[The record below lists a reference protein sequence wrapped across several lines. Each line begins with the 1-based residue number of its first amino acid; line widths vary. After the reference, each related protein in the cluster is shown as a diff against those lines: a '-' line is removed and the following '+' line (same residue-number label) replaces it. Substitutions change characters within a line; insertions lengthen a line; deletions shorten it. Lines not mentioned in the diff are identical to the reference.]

1 MVDTL
6 KARLQD
12 LAPRLPI
19 MGDMAARYPEPVLVR
34 IALLW
39 AGFAALSP
47 PAAGIDRIL
56 VNIERVESGATV
68 LSDTK
73 LDIHIDSRT
82 AMPSGTLR
90 IGSTPIGPLA
100 MSLALQDEG
109 ARGLRFKGERLRL
122 AGGTFT
128 LGATLAGRQWSFALD
143 ATEVAGDALLQLG
156 RDWVTVPKDFSVQG
170 SLDASLRL
178 AGRTDASLPTVATLG
193 FRGKNLGFANAE
205 GSIAAEKVDLDSEFK
220 LQATTSGD
228 FEFTGQLA
236 SARGDALFDDIYIQ
250 LASYPTRLSIVGV
263 VAGNRL
269 QISSLD
275 LQQQGLLHASVS
287 AQLSQAKKFI
297 DAPADLASLHVDSAQ
312 LVLHELR
319 FPAVYA
325 SYLQTAL
332 AGSALDSLESSGS
345 IAGTLEIRDNLPIS
359 GNLQLDDLYLR
370 DTKGLF
376 FIEHLRGRVSWVPD
390 NEEPLEP
397 SVISWDSAGTYDV
410 RGAGSSMRL
419 VLRGRSASLLEPV
432 RLPVF
437 DGAIN
442 VQELRIREVG
452 LPSMQV
458 QFMGEIE
465 PISLAEISKAFDWP
479 ALGGFVTGR
488 IPAVEYKGDTLSFGG
503 DLEAE
508 IFDGIIRGSNIKL
521 SDPLGRWPRLTADLA
536 LENLDLETITSTLEF
551 GTITGR
557 IEGRLDR
564 LELFAWAPVSF
575 DAWLRTPASDR
586 SRKLIS
592 VDAINNIA
600 NVGGTA
606 GTGVAAALQGG
617 VMRFFSRY
625 RYKQLAIRCVLED
638 DVCQLSGAPLAANRY
653 YLLQGAGLPRVD
665 IIGNSGRIQWSE
677 LLDQIAW
684 QIQTGGTFT
693 VD

>member
-1 MVDTL
+1 M
-6 KARLQD
+6 KPRLQEPA
-12 LAPRLPI
+12 LRLPI
-19 MGDMAARYPEPVLVR
+19 MGDMAFGNRKPVLAQVAL
-34 IALLW
+34 IA
-39 AGFAALSP
+39 AGLAAVCS
-47 PAAGIDRIL
+47 PAAAIDRIV
-56 VNIERVESGATV
+56 VNIERIESGATV
-68 LSDTK
+68 LENTE
-73 LDIHIDSRT
+73 LDLQLDPRT

-90 IGSTPIGPLA
+90 MGSTPIGPLA
-100 MSLALQDEG
+100 MTLALQEEG

-122 AGGTFT
+122 AGGSFT
-128 LGATLAGRQWSFALD
+128 LGATLAGRNWTFDLD
-143 ATEVAGDALLQLG
+143 ATDVAGDALLRLG
-156 RDWVTVPKDFSVQG
+156 RNMVSVPKDFTVQG

-193 FRGKNLGFANAE
+193 FRGKSLGFSNEA
-205 GSIAAEKVDLDSEFK
+205 GTIAAEGIDLDSEFK
-220 LQATTSGD
+220 LQATASGGFD
-228 FEFTGQLA
+228 FSGWLE
-236 SARGDALFDDIYIQ
+236 SARGDALFDNIYIK
-250 LASYPTRLSIVGV
+250 LGSYPTRISF
-263 VAGNRL
+263 AGLLEGNQL
-269 QISSLD
+269 EVSSLD
-275 LQQQGLLHASVS
+275 FKQQDLLHASAS
-287 AQLSQAKKFI
+287 ARLSQAQNFL
-297 DAPADLASLHVDSAQ
+297 DAPTDLESLQIDSAT
-312 LVLHELR
+312 LALHELR

-332 AGSALDSLESSGS
+332 AGGALDSLESSGS
-345 IAGTLEIRDNLPIS
+345 IAGTLQIRDNQPIS
-359 GNLQLDDLYLR
+359 GNLQLDDLSLR

-390 NEEPLEP
+390 DEEPLEP
-397 SVISWDSAGTYDV
+397 SVITWDSAGTYDIS
-410 RGAGSSMRL
+410 GAGSSMRL
-419 VLRGRSASLLEPV
+419 VLRGRSGSLLEPV
-432 RLPVF
+432 RLPIF

-442 VQELRIREVG
+442 VQELRVRNAG

-458 QFMGEIE
+458 QFTGEIE
-465 PISLAEISKAFDWP
+465 PISLAEISKAFGWP

-488 IPAVEYKGDTLSFGG
+488 IPAVEYQDDTLSVGG

-557 IEGRLDR
+557 IEGRLDQ
-564 LELFAWAPVSF
+564 LELFAWAPVGF
-575 DAWLRTPASDR
+575 DAWLRTPAGDH

-606 GTGVAAALQGG
+606 GTGVAAAMQGG
-617 VMRFFSRY
+617 LLRFFSRY
-625 RYKQLAIRCVLED
+625 QYKQLAIRCVLED
-638 DVCQLSGAPLAANRY
+638 DVCQLSGAPIAGNRY
-653 YLLQGAGLPRVD
+653 YLLEGAGLPRVD

-684 QIQTGGTFT
+684 QIRTGGTFT